1 MNFLAQ
7 KLSDGTSKHKVAR
20 YCRWLGVSRQGFY
33 KFMAPAKKPWKH
45 AVIAQEIREIIAE
58 DDWNDSYGKKRIW
71 EALLLKHP
79 NDDLPSM
86 TTIYRI
92 MTKMGLTHKIRRK
105 PNGITKADKNARKSD
120 DLLKRDFLADTP
132 YTKCITDMT
141 EIPIKGG
148 KLYVSAIFDC
158 YHLEVLGLA
167 MDTNMRAELCIKT
180 LSDAHNKHPEL
191 SGAIIH
197 SDRGSQYTSNDYR
210 AAMKRHGF
218 IQSMNS
224 DGGRCHDNAR
234 CESMWGRMKEELL
247 YGRYDTT
254 RMTVAEV
261 KSLIWRYYESY
272 WNNRRICSAIGGMP
286 PRIKLE
292 RYYDSLKAVA

>member
-1 MNFLAQ
+1 MKFLSQ
-7 KLSDGTSKHKVAR
+7 KISDGKGKRNIAR
-20 YCRWLGVSRQGFY
+20 FCRWLNVSRQGFY
-33 KFMAPAKKPWKH
+33 KFMNKPERPWKH
-45 AVIAQEIREIIAE
+45 AAIAQAIRDIVAE
-58 DDWNDSYGKKRIW
+58 DEWNDNYGKKRIL
-71 EALLLKHP
+71 EALQLKYP
-79 NDDLPSM
+79 NGELPSI

-92 MTKMGLTHKIRRK
+92 MKKMGIIHKPKKK
-105 PNGITKADKNARKSD
+105 PNGITKADKSARKSD
-120 DLLKRDFLADTP
+120 DLLQRNFLAYAP
-132 YTKCITDMT
+132 FTKCVTDMT
-141 EIPIKGG
+141 EIPVKGG

-180 LSDAHNKHPEL
+180 LADAHNKHPEL
-191 SGAIIH
+191 HGATIH
-197 SDRGSQYTSNDYR
+197 SDRGSQYTSHDYR

-234 CESMWGRMKEELL
+234 CESMWARMKEELL
-247 YGRYDTT
+247 YDRYDTT
-254 RMTVAEV
+254 KMSVGEV

-286 PRIKLE
+286 PKVKLE
-292 RYYDSLKAVA
+292 NYYDSLQAVA